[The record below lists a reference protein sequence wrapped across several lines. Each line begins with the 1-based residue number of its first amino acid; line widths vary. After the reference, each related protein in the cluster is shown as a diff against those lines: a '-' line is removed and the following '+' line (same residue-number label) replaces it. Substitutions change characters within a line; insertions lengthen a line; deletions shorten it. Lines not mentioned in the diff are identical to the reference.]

1 MKEDPKKP
9 KATPAKKKSST
20 TNAENS
26 VKNTAKASKLL
37 QDTTPL
43 MSADASFKHTVT
55 ASSRRN
61 KSTVINRTDRYKN
74 ISYVSMGIQDA
85 QTTTMLKIHGYG
97 TWKNNAQINECTFT
111 CTQTVTVGKIDIYGM
126 K

>member
-74 ISYVSMGIQDA
+74 IEDRLDSGSKRFVRLESMIWGLYVLIIGSQVIGALI
-85 QTTTMLKIHGYG
+85 
-97 TWKNNAQINECTFT
+97 
-111 CTQTVTVGKIDIYGM
+111 
-126 K
+126 